1 MSVVRDTFGHM
12 NKNNFGMSCFKE
24 PFFHMQKKQIVMSNL
39 LNLNGYYH
47 KEIFHISICMKNCG
61 LSKLF
66 FSICPYMFSMLH
78 FDPLFIRAILIH
90 ETLFQ
95 DPQAWNTS
103 TVVPVPVA
111 YIDGCQA
118 PTGLS

>member
-61 LSKLF
+61 LSELF
-66 FSICPYMFSMLH
+66 FSICPYML
-78 FDPLFIRAILIH
+78 FDATF
-90 ETLFQ
+90 
-95 DPQAWNTS
+95 
-103 TVVPVPVA
+103 
-111 YIDGCQA
+111 
-118 PTGLS
+118 